1 MTDSDPVLAALRERY
16 DRVAV
21 REQLHDVPPNEVHL
35 LGVDGRRAVLKRST
49 TPRGDAGVEGR
60 VQRLVA
66 RETGLA
72 PAVLWVG
79 DGAYLAAYD
88 DAARDPETAP
98 TAAWCHAAGRG
109 LARLHSLSVDH
120 HGLFA
125 VDGDPA
131 SPAASLRVDADPG
144 ARWPDAV
151 DDLLGVFHES
161 VAGTAYADV
170 VAETRSFVR
179 AHADRLAGADP
190 VLVHG
195 WFTPEHVVVDA
206 APESGDDSTADATTH
221 GVRAVVDFEH
231 AMAGAAAY
239 DLWRLALPTF
249 GPDDLGADWD
259 RFRAAYESVRPL
271 PADFE
276 ERATF
281 YRTLVGVSYLD
292 SLATQRG
299 LAGHRDRADA
309 VAASVRD
316 RLADLR
322 AQW

>member
-1 MTDSDPVLAALRERY
+1 MIPALRERY
-16 DRVAV
+16 DDVAV
-21 REQLHDVPPNEVHL
+21 LEQLHDVPPNEVHL
-35 LGVDGRRAVLKRST
+35 LRVDGRRAVLKRST
-49 TPRGDAGVEGR
+49 APRGAAGVEGR

-72 PAVLWVG
+72 PDVLWVG
-79 DGAYLAAYD
+79 DDAYLAAYEEQV
-88 DAARDPETAP
+88 RDPETEP
-98 TAAWCHAAGRG
+98 TEVWCRAAGRG
-109 LARLHSLSVDH
+109 LARLHSLTFDR
-120 HGLFA
+120 HGLLQ

-131 SPAASLRVDADPG
+131 DPATGLRVDADPG

-151 DDLLGVFHES
+151 DDLLAVFHDS
-161 VAGTAYADV
+161 VAGTEYADV
-170 VAETRSFVR
+170 VAEAR
-179 AHADRLAGADP
+179 AFLQVHADRLAGVDP

-206 APESGDDSTADATTH
+206 DDGESGPSH
-221 GVRAVVDFEH
+221 EVCAVVDFEH

-239 DLWRLALPTF
+239 DCWRLALPTF
-249 GPDDLGADWD
+249 GPDDLGDGWE
-259 RFRAAYESVRPL
+259 RFRRAYESVRPL

-299 LAGHRDRADA
+299 IAGHREQADA

-316 RLADLR
+316 RLQDLR
-322 AQW
+322 TRW